1 MRQSQNPRP
10 PDNPMNVSERIVFLD
25 TETTGLRVED
35 GHRVI
40 EIGCI
45 ELIGRRLSGRD
56 LHLYFNPE
64 REVDEGAAAV
74 HGMRLPDLIDKP
86 RFADEVERILA
97 FLEGA
102 RVVIH
107 NAAFDE
113 GFLNAELAACQR
125 PKLRTCVAEIVDSL
139 SLARQLHPGKR
150 NSLDALCERYEV
162 SNKHR
167 VHHGAKLDAQLLAE
181 VWLAMTRGQES
192 LEMGL
197 DGGLSVA
204 IAQGGVWPPVGLIVL
219 PANTDEHAAH
229 AVMLDGLDRDAGGVS
244 QWRLL

>member
-1 MRQSQNPRP
+1 
-10 PDNPMNVSERIVFLD
+10 MNTVERIVFLD

-74 HGMRLPDLIDKP
+74 HGMRLADLRDKP
-86 RFADEVERILA
+86 TFAQEADRILE

-102 RVVIH
+102 QVVIH

-125 PKLRTCVAEIVDSL
+125 PGLRTGVAEIVDSL
-139 SLARQLHPGKR
+139 VLARQLHPGKR

-192 LEMGL
+192 LEMSL
-197 DGGLSVA
+197 DGGLSGA
-204 IAQGGVWPPVGLIVL
+204 IAQSGAWPPAGLVVRRAGTEDL
-219 PANTDEHAAH
+219 EAHAA
-229 AVMLDGLDRDAGGVS
+229 MLDGLDREIRGVS
-244 QWRLL
+244 LWRML

>member
-1 MRQSQNPRP
+1 
-10 PDNPMNVSERIVFLD
+10 MNTADRIVFLD

-74 HGMRLPDLIDKP
+74 HGMRLADLRDKP
-86 RFADEVERILA
+86 TFAQEADRILE

-113 GFLNAELAACQR
+113 GFLNAELAGCQR
-125 PKLRTCVAEIVDSL
+125 PGLRTCVAEVVDSL
-139 SLARQLHPGKR
+139 ALARQLHPGKR

-181 VWLAMTRGQES
+181 VWLAMTRGQDS
-192 LEMGL
+192 LEISL
-197 DGGLSVA
+197 DGGLSGA
-204 IAQGGVWPPVGLIVL
+204 IAEGGAWPPAGLAVVC
-219 PANTDEHAAH
+219 AGAADLEAH
-229 AVMLDGLDRDAGGVS
+229 SKMLDGLDREIRGVS
-244 QWRLL
+244 LWRML

>member
-1 MRQSQNPRP
+1 VNAA
-10 PDNPMNVSERIVFLD
+10 ERIVFLD
-25 TETTGLRVED
+25 TETTGLRVEE

-40 EIGCI
+40 ELGCI

-74 HGMRLPDLIDKP
+74 HGMRLSDLVDKP
-86 RFADEVERILA
+86 RFADEAERILA
-97 FLEGA
+97 FLQGA

-125 PKLRTCVAEIVDSL
+125 PKLRTCVAEVVDSL

-204 IAQGGVWPPVGLIVL
+204 IAQGGVWPPAGLKIL
-219 PANTDEHAAH
+219 PASTEERAAH
-229 AVMLDGLDRDAGGVS
+229 STMLDGLDREAGGVS

>member
-1 MRQSQNPRP
+1 
-10 PDNPMNVSERIVFLD
+10 MNTAERIVFLD

-74 HGMRLPDLIDKP
+74 HGMRLADLRDKP
-86 RFADEVERILA
+86 TFAQEVDRILE

-102 RVVIH
+102 QVVIH

-125 PKLRTCVAEIVDSL
+125 PALRTGVAEIVDSL
-139 SLARQLHPGKR
+139 VLARQLHPGKR

-192 LEMGL
+192 LEMSL
-197 DGGLSVA
+197 DGGLSGA
-204 IAQGGVWPPVGLIVL
+204 IAQSGAWPPAGLVVRRAGTEDL
-219 PANTDEHAAH
+219 EAHAA
-229 AVMLDGLDRDAGGVS
+229 MLDGLDREIRGVS
-244 QWRLL
+244 LWRML

>member
-1 MRQSQNPRP
+1 
-10 PDNPMNVSERIVFLD
+10 MNTAERIVFLD

-74 HGMRLPDLIDKP
+74 HGMRLADLRDKP
-86 RFADEVERILA
+86 TFAQEADRILE

-102 RVVIH
+102 QVVIH

-125 PKLRTCVAEIVDSL
+125 PGLRTGVAEIVDSL
-139 SLARQLHPGKR
+139 TLARQLPPGKR

-192 LEMGL
+192 LEMSL
-197 DGGLSVA
+197 DGGLSGA
-204 IAQGGVWPPVGLIVL
+204 IAQSGAWPPAGLVVRRAGTEDL
-219 PANTDEHAAH
+219 EAHAA
-229 AVMLDGLDRDAGGVS
+229 MLDGLDREIRGVS
-244 QWRLL
+244 LWRML

>member
-1 MRQSQNPRP
+1 
-10 PDNPMNVSERIVFLD
+10 MNTVERIVFLD

-74 HGMRLPDLIDKP
+74 HGMRLADLRDKP
-86 RFADEVERILA
+86 TFAQEADRILE

-102 RVVIH
+102 QVVIH

-125 PKLRTCVAEIVDSL
+125 PGLRTGVAAIVDSL
-139 SLARQLHPGKR
+139 VLARQLHPGKR

-192 LEMGL
+192 LEMSL
-197 DGGLSVA
+197 DGGLSGA
-204 IAQGGVWPPVGLIVL
+204 IAQSGAWPPAGLVVRRAGTEDL
-219 PANTDEHAAH
+219 EAHAA
-229 AVMLDGLDRDAGGVS
+229 MLDGLDREIRGVS
-244 QWRLL
+244 LWRML

>member
-1 MRQSQNPRP
+1 
-10 PDNPMNVSERIVFLD
+10 MNTAERIVFLD

-74 HGMRLPDLIDKP
+74 HGMRLADLRDKP
-86 RFADEVERILA
+86 TFAQEADRILE

-102 RVVIH
+102 QVVIH

-125 PKLRTCVAEIVDSL
+125 PGLRTGVAEIVDSL
-139 SLARQLHPGKR
+139 ALARQLHPGKR

-192 LEMGL
+192 LEMSL
-197 DGGLSVA
+197 DGGLSGA
-204 IAQGGVWPPVGLIVL
+204 IAQSGAWPPAGLVVRRAGTEDL
-219 PANTDEHAAH
+219 EAHAA
-229 AVMLDGLDRDAGGVS
+229 MLDGLDREIRGVS
-244 QWRLL
+244 LWRML

>member
-1 MRQSQNPRP
+1 
-10 PDNPMNVSERIVFLD
+10 MNTAERIVFLD

-74 HGMRLPDLIDKP
+74 HGMRLADLRDKP
-86 RFADEVERILA
+86 TFAQEADRILE

-102 RVVIH
+102 QVVIH

-113 GFLNAELAACQR
+113 GFLNAELAGCQR
-125 PKLRTCVAEIVDSL
+125 PGLRTCVAEIVDSL
-139 SLARQLHPGKR
+139 ALARQLHPGKR

-192 LEMGL
+192 LEISL
-197 DGGLSVA
+197 DGGLSGA
-204 IAQGGVWPPVGLIVL
+204 IAEGGAWPPPGLAVVC
-219 PANTDEHAAH
+219 AGAADLEAH
-229 AVMLDGLDRDAGGVS
+229 SEMLDGLDREIRGVS
-244 QWRLL
+244 LWRML

>member
-1 MRQSQNPRP
+1 
-10 PDNPMNVSERIVFLD
+10 MNTAERIVFLD

-74 HGMRLPDLIDKP
+74 HGMRLADLRDKP
-86 RFADEVERILA
+86 TFAQEADRILE

-102 RVVIH
+102 QVVIH

-125 PKLRTCVAEIVDSL
+125 PGLRTGVAEIVDSL
-139 SLARQLHPGKR
+139 VLARQLHPGKR

-181 VWLAMTRGQES
+181 VWLALTRGQES
-192 LEMGL
+192 LEMSL
-197 DGGLSVA
+197 DGGLSGA
-204 IAQGGVWPPVGLIVL
+204 IAQSGAWPPAGLVVRRAGTEDL
-219 PANTDEHAAH
+219 EAHAA
-229 AVMLDGLDRDAGGVS
+229 MLDGLDREIRGVS
-244 QWRLL
+244 LWRML

>member
-1 MRQSQNPRP
+1 
-10 PDNPMNVSERIVFLD
+10 MNTADRIVFLD

-74 HGMRLPDLIDKP
+74 HGMRLADLLDKP
-86 RFADEVERILA
+86 TFAQEADRILD

-102 RVVIH
+102 QVVIH

-125 PKLRTCVAEIVDSL
+125 PALRTGVAEIVDSL
-139 SLARQLHPGKR
+139 VLARQLHPGKR

-192 LEMGL
+192 LEMSL
-197 DGGLSVA
+197 DGGLSGA
-204 IAQGGVWPPVGLIVL
+204 IAQNGAWPPAGLVVRRAGTEDL
-219 PANTDEHAAH
+219 EAHAA
-229 AVMLDGLDRDAGGVS
+229 MLDGLDREIRGVS
-244 QWRLL
+244 LWRML

>member
-1 MRQSQNPRP
+1 
-10 PDNPMNVSERIVFLD
+10 MNTAERIVFLD

-74 HGMRLPDLIDKP
+74 HGMRLADLRDKP
-86 RFADEVERILA
+86 TFAQEADRILE

-102 RVVIH
+102 QVVIH

-125 PKLRTCVAEIVDSL
+125 PGLRTGVAEIVDSL
-139 SLARQLHPGKR
+139 VLARQLHPGKR

-192 LEMGL
+192 LEMSL
-197 DGGLSVA
+197 DGGLSGA
-204 IAQGGVWPPVGLIVL
+204 IAQSGAWPPAGLVVRRAGTEDL
-219 PANTDEHAAH
+219 EAHAA
-229 AVMLDGLDRDAGGVS
+229 MLDGLDREIRGVS
-244 QWRLL
+244 LWRML

>member
-1 MRQSQNPRP
+1 
-10 PDNPMNVSERIVFLD
+10 MNTAERIVFLD

-74 HGMRLPDLIDKP
+74 HGMRLADLRDKP
-86 RFADEVERILA
+86 TFAQEADRILE

-102 RVVIH
+102 QVVIH

-113 GFLNAELAACQR
+113 GFLNAELAACRR
-125 PKLRTCVAEIVDSL
+125 PGLRTCVAEIVDSL
-139 SLARQLHPGKR
+139 VLARQLHPGKR

-192 LEMGL
+192 LEMSL
-197 DGGLSVA
+197 DGGLSGA
-204 IAQGGVWPPVGLIVL
+204 IAQNVAWPPAGLVVRRAGTEDL
-219 PANTDEHAAH
+219 EAHAA
-229 AVMLDGLDRDAGGVS
+229 MLDGLDREIRGVS
-244 QWRLL
+244 LWRML

>member
-1 MRQSQNPRP
+1 
-10 PDNPMNVSERIVFLD
+10 MNTAERIVFLD

-74 HGMRLPDLIDKP
+74 HGMRLADLLDKP
-86 RFADEVERILA
+86 TFAQEADRILE

-102 RVVIH
+102 QVVIH

-125 PKLRTCVAEIVDSL
+125 PGLRTRVAEIVDSL
-139 SLARQLHPGKR
+139 VLARQLHPGKR

-192 LEMGL
+192 LEMSL
-197 DGGLSVA
+197 DGGLSGA
-204 IAQGGVWPPVGLIVL
+204 IAQNVAWPPAGLVVRHASTEDL
-219 PANTDEHAAH
+219 DAHAA
-229 AVMLDGLDRDAGGVS
+229 MLDGLDREIRGVS
-244 QWRLL
+244 LWRML

>member
-1 MRQSQNPRP
+1 
-10 PDNPMNVSERIVFLD
+10 MNTAERIVFLD

-74 HGMRLPDLIDKP
+74 HGMRLADLRDKP
-86 RFADEVERILA
+86 TFAQEVDRILE

-102 RVVIH
+102 QVVIH

-125 PKLRTCVAEIVDSL
+125 PGLRTGVAEIVDSL
-139 SLARQLHPGKR
+139 VLARQLHPGKR

-192 LEMGL
+192 LEMSL
-197 DGGLSVA
+197 DGGLSGA
-204 IAQGGVWPPVGLIVL
+204 IAQSGAWPPAGLVVRRAGTEDL
-219 PANTDEHAAH
+219 EAHAA
-229 AVMLDGLDRDAGGVS
+229 MLDGLDREIRGVS
-244 QWRLL
+244 LWRML